1 MFADQ
6 AHAVRETES
15 ISLYV
20 REHANLHLVRY
31 QSGDVL
37 RCAETLAF
45 ARKLLEDIVFI
56 VEVAHKSNY
65 VRLLYTCE
73 RVILAEHPAR
83 MRLELA
89 VAVADELEKQT
100 AQFQPVLNDVVN
112 EAQKEIVAV
121 FVD

>member
-6 AHAVRETES
+6 AHAVRETEPV
-15 ISLYV
+15 SLYV
-20 REHANLHLVRY
+20 REHANLHLVRH

-37 RCAETLAF
+37 RCDEALALELN
-45 ARKLLEDIVFI
+45 LLEDIVFV

-65 VRLLYTCE
+65 FRLLYTCE
-73 RVILAEHPAR
+73 GVILAEHPAR
-83 MRLELA
+83 MGLQLA

-100 AQFQPVLNDVVN
+100 AEFQPVLNDVVN

>member
-1 MFADQ
+1 MF
-6 AHAVRETES
+6 V
-15 ISLYV
+15 
-20 REHANLHLVRY
+20 
-31 QSGDVL
+31 
-37 RCAETLAF
+37 
-45 ARKLLEDIVFI
+45 

-65 VRLLYTCE
+65 VRLLYTFE
-73 RVILAEHPAR
+73 GVILAEHPAR
-83 MRLELA
+83 MRLKLA